1 MTGICIE
8 KKRDELEIAKM
19 AKNCVDF
26 GCLDPMHRMECLLRE
41 VGRERGEEILGAW
54 RGWVGV
60 GGILECMERWIDL
73 GFEMGS

>member
-26 GCLDPMHRMECLLRE
+26 GCLDPMHRIECLLRE
-41 VGRERGEEILGAW
+41 VGRERGGNTWRMAW
-54 RGWVGV
+54 MDEW
-60 GGILECMERWIDL
+60 E
-73 GFEMGS
+73 

>member
-26 GCLDPMHRMECLLRE
+26 GCLDPMHRMGMFASRSRE
-41 VGRERGEEILGAW
+41 RERGGNTWRMAWMGGSRWDFGVYGEMDRLG
-54 RGWVGV
+54 V
-60 GGILECMERWIDL
+60 
-73 GFEMGS
+73 

>member
-1 MTGICIE
+1 
-8 KKRDELEIAKM
+8 M

-41 VGRERGEEILGAW
+41 VEREGGGEEILGAW